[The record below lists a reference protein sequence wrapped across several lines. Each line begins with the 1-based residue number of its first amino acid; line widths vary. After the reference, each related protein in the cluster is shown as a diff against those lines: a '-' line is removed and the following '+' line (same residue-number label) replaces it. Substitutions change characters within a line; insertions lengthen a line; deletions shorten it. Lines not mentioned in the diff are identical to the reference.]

1 VPEIP
6 EAAIAA
12 ATAAIR
18 DQFRSDLDRPGAPE
32 ADALARAALEAA
44 EPVTEHAHQMSG
56 GGYHVWNT
64 EPYIEKVY
72 PLAQRIEHG
81 QRFGGKVYRRRVIV
95 VEDWAEVAPVT
106 PEGEEPPEVQDE
118 CRASKMDDGSH
129 SADYEDSGCCAWCG
143 EAAENVS
150 AHSAATGEDG
160 GS

>member
-1 VPEIP
+1 MPDYPPSVL
-6 EAAIAA
+6 AA

-32 ADALARAALEAA
+32 PDALARAALEAA
-44 EPVTEHAHQMSG
+44 EPVTEHAHMMSG

-106 PEGEEPPEVQDE
+106 PEGEKPPEVRDE
-118 CRASKMDDGSH
+118 CPASKMDDGSH
-129 SADYEDSGCCAWCG
+129 SADFEDSGRCAWCG
-143 EAAENVS
+143 EARES
-150 AHSAATGEDG
+150 EEP
-160 GS
+160 